1 MKFLRALLVPSLRN
15 RLLVLTMMLVIV
27 VSGSVLLVLNFEIRN
42 LTNAKLQQDFA
53 NTYQTFK
60 RFLTLRNDQLVESC
74 TLISELPNLK
84 ANLSTKNPLT
94 IAEYVLRSEESPA
107 KLVGADVF
115 TLTDEKGRVWFRL
128 EHPEKYGDT
137 IAALP
142 AIQKALAGKDPSPA
156 GISILVL
163 DDKLYQTVTVPI
175 FQQYLIGTLTLGKR
189 LTFEE
194 ARLLKQDTQSDITFL
209 HGNRVVASTHSD
221 IGQVDLLRS
230 YLVNRARLDD
240 EMNGEKSIQQTVK
253 LDGEQFLCVFWR
265 ASAGSDV
272 VYVMAVSVDQAIAAF
287 QKIENVVILVGLVAL
302 ILAIIGAFFLAEGIT
317 APLRRLVLGTEA
329 IRAGNYEFQLELK
342 SKSTDEISMLAH
354 SFNEMVLG
362 LKERFLMSK
371 FVSSSTVQM
380 IRNEK
385 GEVRLG
391 GERRNVTVF
400 FSDIRGFTAFSE
412 RVEPEVVIDLL
423 NKYLSKQAAIITRY
437 NGIIDKYV
445 GDEVIAI
452 FEGED
457 MADQAVLCAVEIQ
470 REINELNKANTEDIL
485 VGIGINTGMAIVGN
499 VGGEERMDHTVLG
512 NNMNLGARLCSIALP
527 GQIIIS
533 ESSWRLLKTKAV
545 RTKTLDVVAVKGM
558 SRPMQTYEVMY

>member
-1 MKFLRALLVPSLRN
+1 MKFFRALLVPSLRN
-15 RLLVLTMMLVIV
+15 RLLVLTVMLVIV
-27 VSGSVLLVLNFEIRN
+27 VSGSVLLVLNLEIRD
-42 LTNAKLQQDFA
+42 LTNAKLQQDFT

-60 RFLTLRNDQLVESC
+60 RFLALRNEQLVESC

-84 ANLSTKNPLT
+84 ANLSTKDPLT
-94 IAEYVLRSEESPA
+94 IEDYVLRRVESPA

-128 EHPEKYGDT
+128 DHPEKYGDT
-137 IAALP
+137 IAGLP
-142 AIQKALAGKDPSPA
+142 FVQKALAGKDPSPA
-156 GISILVL
+156 DISILVL

-189 LTFEE
+189 LTIEE

-209 HGNRVVASTHSD
+209 NGTRVVASTHSD

-230 YLVNRARLDD
+230 YLVNRSWLDD
-240 EMNGEKSIQQTVK
+240 EMNVGKSIQQTVR
-253 LDGEQFLCVFWR
+253 LNGEQFLCAFSR

-287 QKIENVVILVGLVAL
+287 QKIENIVILVGLLAL
-302 ILAIIGAFFLAEGIT
+302 VLAIVGAFFLAEGIT
-317 APLRRLVLGTEA
+317 APLRRLVVGTEA
-329 IRAGNYEFQLELK
+329 IRAGNYEFQLDLK
-342 SKSTDEISMLAH
+342 SSSTDEIGMLAR

-380 IRNEK
+380 IRDEK

-423 NKYLSKQAAIITRY
+423 NKYLSKQAAIITKY
-437 NGIIDKYV
+437 SGIIDKYV

-470 REINELNKANTEDIL
+470 REIADLNKTNTEDIR

-499 VGGEERMDHTVLG
+499 VGSEERMDHTVLG
-512 NNMNLGARLCSIALP
+512 NNMNLGARLCSIAQP
-527 GQIIIS
+527 GEIIIS
-533 ESSWRLLKTKAV
+533 ESSWRLLKTKSV
-545 RTKTLDVVAVKGM
+545 RTKTLDVVSVKGM
-558 SRPMQTYEVMY
+558 SRPMQTYEVLY